1 MLMTATDRRG
11 EGVAV
16 LCLLVSLAAA
26 LILAVLAI
34 ASESTSSAAWAAAFQ
49 MFGVVGIWVVTLIQ
63 LHQRRL
69 VTEERLEIAELERH
83 RREKLGGSQTIFDTD
98 ESDGIEKL
106 AMGRR
111 LRSIERFLVPAGAIL
126 TAAYHCVVGLSL
138 FSWKWQFSP
147 IADAGDAAIV
157 EPTRLAVFCGA
168 IAFVSFACSRYALG
182 MSRLKEWGL
191 MCAGGNFMFGS
202 SAVCLAVC
210 ISLFCDGNGVT
221 WVEPWVARGVGVLL
235 IALAAETVLNF
246 VLDFYRPRV
255 PDLPQRPFYDSR
267 LLGMFSEP
275 GGILR
280 SLANAIDY
288 QFGFK
293 VSETW
298 FYKLL
303 GRAVIPLL
311 LVQIAVIVAVT
322 CITVVPPGHQAVI
335 ERFGIALA
343 ETAKPGIHL
352 TAPWPMDRATVIPV
366 ERIQRMELGHATDVD
381 EGESG
386 RFAGPVLWT
395 RAHYKKEYKLLVADR
410 AASADTKVPVNLL
423 SVSMP
428 LQWRV
433 KSADDQV
440 IRFYSQTADVA
451 GIIESM
457 AYRELTR
464 YAAGADI
471 LDLLGAGGIEASA
484 ELQRRIQAA
493 CDQGGQDGR
502 GLGVEI
508 VHVGIGG
515 VHPPSDGEVATSYE
529 AVVGAI
535 EQRDARIKKAQGEA
549 AEIRVG
555 SAGTGWDTLY
565 QAILREDAAR
575 TSNSADLRQRT
586 DEVEQLLRGEIGG
599 FARQRVARAEMR
611 TLARVFSE
619 QSAAERYATQI
630 STFRVAPKTYAL
642 RVYLRMLE
650 EGLRSVRKYVI
661 VLDQP
666 DKVIYEMDLRQP
678 QGIDVLGAELSAM
691 EAKADEME

>member
-1 MLMTATDRRG
+1 MTGTDRRG
-11 EGVAV
+11 EGVAM
-16 LCLLVSLAAA
+16 LCGLVSLAAA
-26 LILAVLAI
+26 IILAVLAI
-34 ASESTSSAAWAAAFQ
+34 ASESTSSATWAAAFQ
-49 MFGVVGIWVVTLIQ
+49 TFGVVGIWLVVFIQ

-69 VTEERLEIAELERH
+69 VVEERLEIAELERH
-83 RREKLGGSQTIFDTD
+83 RREKLGGAQTIFDGE
-98 ESDGIEKL
+98 ESDGLEKL

-111 LRSIERFLVPAGAIL
+111 LRSIERYLVPAGALL
-126 TAAYHCVVGLSL
+126 TAAYHVVAGLSL
-138 FSWKWQFSP
+138 FSWNWQFPP
-147 IADAGDAAIV
+147 IADAGDMAIV

-168 IAFVSFACSRYALG
+168 IAFISFGCSRYALG
-182 MSRLKEWGL
+182 MSRLKEWNL
-191 MCAGGNFMFGS
+191 MCAGGNFMFGA

-210 ISLFCDGNGVT
+210 ISLFCAGNGVV
-221 WVEPWVARGVGVLL
+221 WVEPWVARGVGILL

-255 PDLPQRPFYDSR
+255 PGLVQRPFYDSR
-267 LLGMFSEP
+267 LLGIFSEP

-303 GRAVIPLL
+303 GRAVFPLL
-311 LVQIAVIVAVT
+311 LVQVAVIVAVT

-335 ERFGIALA
+335 ERFGRPRA
-343 ETAKPGIHL
+343 ETAKPGIHF
-352 TAPWPMDRATVIPV
+352 TAPWPIDRATVIPV

-386 RFAGPVLWT
+386 RFEGPVLWT
-395 RAHYKKEYKLLVADR
+395 TPHYKKEYKLLVADR
-410 AASADTKVPVNLL
+410 AASAHTKVPVNLL

-428 LQWRV
+428 VQWRV
-433 KSADDQV
+433 KSADEQV

-493 CDQGGQDGR
+493 CDQGGHDGR

-515 VHPPSDGEVATSYE
+515 VHPPSDGEVATAYE

-535 EQRDARIKKAQGEA
+535 EQRDARIMTAQGDA

-555 SAGTGWDTLY
+555 SAGTGWDQLY
-565 QAILREDAAR
+565 QAIMREDAAR
-575 TSNSADLRQRT
+575 TADSADLQQKT
-586 DEVEQLLRGEIGG
+586 AEVERLFRGEIGG
-599 FARQRVARAEMR
+599 LARQIVSRAEMR
-611 TLARVFSE
+611 TLGRVFSE
-619 QSAAERYATQI
+619 QSAAERYAIQL
-630 STFRVAPKTYAL
+630 STFRAAPHVYTL
-642 RVYLRMLE
+642 RLYLRMLE
-650 EGLRSVRKYVI
+650 EGLRGVQKYIV
-661 VLDQP
+661 VLDEP
-666 DKVIYEMDLRQP
+666 NKVIYEMDLRQP
-678 QGIDVLGAELSAM
+678 QGFDSMGAELAAM
-691 EAKADEME
+691 EVKQDEME